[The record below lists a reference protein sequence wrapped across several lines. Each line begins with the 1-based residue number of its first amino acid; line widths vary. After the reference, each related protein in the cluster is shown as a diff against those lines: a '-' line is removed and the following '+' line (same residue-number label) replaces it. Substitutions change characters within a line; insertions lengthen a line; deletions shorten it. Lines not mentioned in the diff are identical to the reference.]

1 MKLFTSELTRAVKRA
16 FNIHADTATHEEIK
30 NRILSG
36 GQVTGTNMCVL
47 ICAILIASVGL
58 NTGSTAV
65 IIGAMLISPL
75 MGSILAMAYG
85 MAAADFPRFRRHLY
99 GFLIQITLSLM
110 VSMLYFCLSPINAPS
125 SELMART
132 NPTFYDVIIAT
143 AGGIAG
149 IIGSTRTEKANNI
162 IPGVA
167 IATALMPPVC
177 TCGYAIAHAKWE
189 MLAGAA
195 YLFLVNTY
203 FIFMSAV
210 VVLDLLRIPKVSSL
224 TDKQWRRMKKRM
236 VRNTVA
242 VLIPSVLLTILM
254 LSDPSAFN

>member
-1 MKLFTSELTRAVKRA
+1 MLFFNREMLKVIKRA
-16 FNIHADTATHEEIK
+16 FNINADTATHEEIK
-30 NRILSG
+30 QRILNG

-58 NTGSTAV
+58 NTNSTAV

-85 MAAADFPRFRRHLY
+85 AAAADFMRFRRHFY
-99 GFLIQITLSLM
+99 GFLVQLIISVL
-110 VSMLYFCLSPINAPS
+110 VSTLYFILSPIKEPS
-125 SELMART
+125 QEILNRT
-132 NPTFYDVIIAT
+132 HPSVYDVIIAT

-149 IIGSTRTEKANNI
+149 IIGSTRTEKSNNI

-177 TCGYAIAHAKWE
+177 TCGYALARLQWE

-195 YLFLVNTY
+195 YLFIVNTY
-203 FIFMSAV
+203 FIFLSAV
-210 VVLDLLRIPKVSSL
+210 LVLDVLKIPHVSSL
-224 TDKQWRRMKKRM
+224 TDKQWRRLRKSM
-236 VRNTVA
+236 VRNTI
-242 VLIPSVLLTILM
+242 LILLPSILFTYLM
-254 LSDPSAFN
+254 LHD

>member
-1 MKLFTSELTRAVKRA
+1 MLFFTRELTKAIKRA
-16 FNIHADTATHEEIK
+16 FDLHADNATHEEIK
-30 NRILSG
+30 NRILTG

-65 IIGAMLISPL
+65 IIGAMLVSPL

-85 MAAADFPRFRRHLY
+85 IAAADFPRFRRHLY
-99 GFLIQITLSLM
+99 GFLIQLIISLI
-110 VSMLYFCLSPINAPS
+110 VSSVYFWLSPINAPS
-125 SELMART
+125 SELLART
-132 NPTFYDVIIAT
+132 QPTFYDVIIAT

-149 IIGSTRTEKANNI
+149 IIGSTRQEKSNNI

-177 TCGYAIAHAKWE
+177 TCGYAIAHLKWE
-189 MLAGAA
+189 MLSGAA

-210 VVLDLLRIPKVSSL
+210 LVLDLLRIPKVASL
-224 TDKQWRRMKKRM
+224 TEKQWKSMKKAM
-236 VRNTVA
+236 LRNTII
-242 VLIPSVLLTILM
+242 VLIPSIVLTYLM
-254 LSDPSAFN
+254 FTD